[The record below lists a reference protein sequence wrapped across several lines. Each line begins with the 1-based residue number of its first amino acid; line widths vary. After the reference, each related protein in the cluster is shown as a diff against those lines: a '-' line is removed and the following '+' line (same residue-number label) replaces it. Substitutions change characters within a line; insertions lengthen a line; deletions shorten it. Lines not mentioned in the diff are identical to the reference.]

1 MPRVGLTTDRVV
13 VEAELLADE
22 VGIGQLS
29 LVALAARLGVQ
40 PPSLYKHIAG
50 QESLQQ
56 LLEVRAKAELAD
68 VMRDAAVGRSGAD
81 AVRALA
87 HAYRLWAREHPGRY
101 GFTLRAP
108 DPLDEA
114 ATAASARAISVV
126 FDALAGYG
134 LTGDDA
140 VDATR
145 AFRAALH
152 GFVSLE
158 SVGGFG
164 MPVDIDR
171 SYERLVD
178 ALAHSLAGWPRD

>member
-1 MPRVGLTTDRVV
+1 MPRAGLTTDRVV
-13 VEAELLADE
+13 SEAELLADE
-22 VGIGQLS
+22 VGLAGLS
-29 LVALAARLGVQ
+29 LAALAARLGVQ

-50 QESLQQ
+50 QDALQQ
-56 LLEVRAKAELAD
+56 LLEVRAKAELGD
-68 VMRDAAVGRSGAD
+68 VMRDAAVGRSGGD

-87 HAYRLWAREHPGRY
+87 HAYRRWALAHPGRY
-101 GFTLRAP
+101 SSTLRAP
-108 DPLDEA
+108 DPLDDA
-114 ATAASARAISVV
+114 ALNASGRAISVV
-126 FDALAGYG
+126 YDALAGYG

-164 MPVDIDR
+164 LPVDVDR
-171 SYERLVD
+171 SFERLVT
-178 ALAHSLAGWPRD
+178 ALETSLAGWPRS